1 MVPLKYKLFRSH
13 PQDVCLFQIP
23 PVLLLTFFPVNQL
36 IFLNLMREKNQET
49 QYNHKQMAVI
59 DSIQQKTLSQSIY
72 HCLLEAL
79 NEGLVKKGTGRR
91 WEAGG
96 RISTTPRR
104 LP

>member
-1 MVPLKYKLFRSH
+1 
-13 PQDVCLFQIP
+13 
-23 PVLLLTFFPVNQL
+23 
-36 IFLNLMREKNQET
+36 MREEKQET
-49 QYNHKQMAVI
+49 QYYHKQMAVI
-59 DSIQQKTLSQSIY
+59 DSIQQKTLSQSSY

-79 NEGLVKKGTGRR
+79 NEGLVKKGTGRC